1 MFLLSILGNVLN
13 WEMVS
18 YGEVWWEFYRF
29 YGSCEGLIED
39 WSCGCKWLWKLKLW
53 NLGVYLIKKKIGV
66 LIFIIM
72 VIVILFY

>member
-18 YGEVWWEFYRF
+18 YGEVWWEFYIF

-39 WSCGCKWLWKLKLW
+39 WSCGCKGLLKLKLW
-53 NLGVYLIKKKIGV
+53 N
-66 LIFIIM
+66 
-72 VIVILFY
+72 